1 MDRGPVPS
9 RLNTA
14 RPAMARPHMAR
25 PHMEREANYLAV
37 GTFILLV
44 LGMGI
49 AFVLWYTD
57 ANDGREYN
65 TYEIQFAG
73 SVSGL
78 DRGSPVRYLGVDVG
92 RVRRLAIDTVN
103 ASRVNVVVEVD
114 DAAPITSATR
124 ASLKYQGVTGLL
136 YIELREAVGVAKTAS
151 LRKGERYPMIESVAS
166 DFDVLIESLPELMG
180 RATAILERAGRV
192 LSDDN
197 LESLSATLKNIKE
210 TTSGLPQTAKNVS
223 ALITEMQATVVEVRG
238 AAEGLRAI
246 TTDSQPQIHDTLTKM
261 TTIATNLE
269 QASARIDSFTKKS
282 ETQLGN
288 FTEQGLFELQ
298 RLMRE
303 TRSAAREFRD
313 LSRSLKENPSQILY
327 EPPVSGVE
335 IAK

>member
-1 MDRGPVPS
+1 
-9 RLNTA
+9 
-14 RPAMARPHMAR
+14 
-25 PHMEREANYLAV
+25 MEREANYLAV

-65 TYEIQFAG
+65 VYEIQFAG

-92 RVRRLAIDTVN
+92 RVRRLAIDMEN
-103 ASRVNVVVEVD
+103 ASRVDVVVEID
-114 DAAPITSATR
+114 ETAPISSATR
-124 ASLKYQGVTGLL
+124 ASLGLQGVTGLL
-136 YIELREAVGVAKTAS
+136 YVNLREAPEIDKSKPMPQGK
-151 LRKGERYPMIESVAS
+151 KYPLIESAAS
-166 DFDVLIESLPELMG
+166 DFDTFLASLPELMS
-180 RATAILERAGRV
+180 RANSLLERVGRV

-197 LESLSATLKNIKE
+197 LTALSKTLSNIEK
-210 TTSGLPQTAKNVS
+210 TSAGLPQTGKDVATLV
-223 ALITEMQATVVEVRG
+223 AQLQATVGEIRS
-238 AAEGLRAI
+238 AATGLNAI
-246 TTDSQPQIHDTLTKM
+246 TTESRPEIQNALTRM
-261 TTIATNLE
+261 SAIAENLE
-269 QASARIDSFTKKS
+269 RASARIDNFTAKS
-282 ETQLGN
+282 ESQLGN

-327 EPPVSGVE
+327 EPPASGVE

>member
-1 MDRGPVPS
+1 
-9 RLNTA
+9 
-14 RPAMARPHMAR
+14 
-25 PHMEREANYLAV
+25 MEREANYLAV

-49 AFVLWYTD
+49 AFVFWYTD
-57 ANDGREYN
+57 ANDGRN
-65 TYEIQFAG
+65 LGNYEIRFAG

-78 DRGSPVRYLGVDVG
+78 DRGSPVRFLGVDVG
-92 RVRRLAIDTVN
+92 RVRRLAIDPEDP
-103 ASRVNVVVEVD
+103 SRVEVVVEVD
-114 DAAPITSATR
+114 DSAPISSATR

-136 YIELREAVGVAKTAS
+136 YVELREAPDVVKTS
-151 LRKGERYPMIESVAS
+151 KLKQGRRYPQIDSVAS
-166 DFDVLIESLPELMG
+166 DFDVLVESLPELMG
-180 RATAILERAGRV
+180 RATALLERATRL

-197 LESLSATLKNIKE
+197 LTALANTLKSMRDTTATLPA
-210 TTSGLPQTAKNVS
+210 TTKHVAS
-223 ALITEMQATVVEVRG
+223 LIEELQATMVEVRVS
-238 AAEGLRAI
+238 AANLRAI
-246 TTDSQPQIHDTLTKM
+246 TTEARPEIQTTLTRM
-261 TTIATNLE
+261 ATVAENLE
-269 QASARIDSFTKKS
+269 NASARIDRFTQKS

-288 FTEQGLFELQ
+288 FSEQGLFELQ

>member
-1 MDRGPVPS
+1 
-9 RLNTA
+9 
-14 RPAMARPHMAR
+14 
-25 PHMEREANYLAV
+25 MEREANYLAV

-57 ANDGREYN
+57 ANDGREYD

-78 DRGSPVRYLGVDVG
+78 DRGSSVRYLGVDVG
-92 RVRRLAIDTVN
+92 RVRRLAIDTQN
-103 ASRVNVVVEVD
+103 ARRVNVVVEVD
-114 DAAPITSATR
+114 KSAPISSATR

-136 YIELREAVGVAKTAS
+136 YIELREAADIPKTAS
-151 LRKGERYPMIESVAS
+151 LQQGTRYPRIESVAS

-180 RATAILERAGRV
+180 RATALLERLGRV
-192 LSDDN
+192 LSDQN
-197 LESLSATLKNIKE
+197 LAAFSETLTNLQKTSA
-210 TTSGLPQTAKNVS
+210 GLPATGKSVA
-223 ALITEMQATVVEVRG
+223 ALIEQMQATVVEVRT
-238 AAEGLRAI
+238 AAEGLRGI
-246 TTDSQPQIHDTLTKM
+246 TTDSRPQIQEALEKM
-261 TTIATNLE
+261 TTIASNLE
-269 QASARIDSFTKKS
+269 QASARIDRFTQKS

-327 EPPVSGVE
+327 EPPASGVE
-335 IAK
+335 IAQ